1 MIGQLNKK
9 LKQLADEGQKKHNK
23 RMFEIQLQKNR
34 VIEDCNFRIERL
46 KSNHPVTREEHF
58 VIGDA
63 GQQSPEQGG
72 GDGGALLG
80 KDYL

>member
-46 KSNHPVTREEHF
+46 KSQITQLQEKNTSSLEMLDSSHQNRAEEMEGHF
-58 VIGDA
+58 
-63 GQQSPEQGG
+63 
-72 GDGGALLG
+72 
-80 KDYL
+80 